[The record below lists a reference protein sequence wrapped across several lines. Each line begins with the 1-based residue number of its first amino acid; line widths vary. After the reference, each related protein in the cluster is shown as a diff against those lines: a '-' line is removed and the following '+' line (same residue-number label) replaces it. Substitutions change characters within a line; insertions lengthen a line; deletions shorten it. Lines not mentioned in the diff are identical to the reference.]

1 MSDFVS
7 QFNFV
12 WNTSELQQAL
22 AKLYSCQ
29 ENWLSQLWISV
40 SHINPHEGI
49 FPCSSRFGIK
59 HGQHFYHEKSSDV
72 HNIRRLLP
80 MTTSHR
86 YVMTSSHDIRL
97 SYYVNNCFI
106 TIQTHVYGWKKT
118 YHGTL
123 KEHKTG
129 L

>member
-59 HGQHFYHEKSSDV
+59 HGQHFYHE
-72 HNIRRLLP
+72 NLP
-80 MTTSHR
+80 M
-86 YVMTSSHDIRL
+86 
-97 SYYVNNCFI
+97 C
-106 TIQTHVYGWKKT
+106 TISEGYFPWQYLIGMWWH
-118 YHGTL
+118 H
-123 KEHKTG
+123 HMI
-129 L
+129 